1 MEKGVM
7 EEMSKKMF
15 GDIMRQAQAFQE
27 KLMKLQE
34 EVGKKTVEASSGG
47 GMITVVANGRQE
59 ILAVKIDPE
68 VIKSGDV
75 EMLQDLVIA
84 AVNEAIKKAQA
95 MMTEEMKGVTGGLQ
109 IPGLF

>member
-1 MEKGVM
+1 M

-34 EVGKKTVEASSGG
+34 EAGRRTVEASSGG

-68 VIKSGDV
+68 IIKSGDV
-75 EMLQDLVIA
+75 EMLQDLIIA

-95 MMTEEMKGVTGGLQ
+95 MMAEEMKGVTGGLQ

>member
-1 MEKGVM
+1 M

-34 EVGKKTVEASSGG
+34 EAGRRTVEASSGG

-68 VIKSGDV
+68 IIKSGDV
-75 EMLQDLVIA
+75 EMLQDLIIA

-95 MMTEEMKGVTGGLQ
+95 MMAEEVKGVTGGLQ